1 MRYNLIVVE
10 IRKRNPNWIKLFFQ
24 TKMKQSSTSGK
35 IKVKFVQEQHCK
47 IIKRESLSQMLVWR
61 GKDMKNNKYIKRE
74 KKQRPISDFNLA
86 LSLPNEEGV
95 KSH

>member
-1 MRYNLIVVE
+1 MVE
-10 IRKRNPNWIKLFFQ
+10 IRKRNPNWMKLLFH
-24 TKMKQSSTSGK
+24 TKMKQSSTSRK
-35 IKVKFVQEQHCK
+35 INVKFGQQQHCK
-47 IIKRESLSQMLVWR
+47 IPNRESLSQMLLWR
-61 GKDMKNNKYIKRE
+61 GKVMKNNKFIKRA

>member
-10 IRKRNPNWIKLFFQ
+10 IRKRNPNWIKLLFQ
-24 TKMKQSSTSGK
+24 TKMKQSSTSRK

-86 LSLPNEEGV
+86 LSLS
-95 KSH
+95 K

>member
-10 IRKRNPNWIKLFFQ
+10 IRKKNPKWIKLLFQ
-24 TKMKQSSTSGK
+24 TKMKQSSTFRK
-35 IKVKFVQEQHCK
+35 IKVKFGEHCK
-47 IIKRESLSQMLVWR
+47 IPKRESLSQMALWR
-61 GKDMKNNKYIKRE
+61 GKVMKNNKFIKRA